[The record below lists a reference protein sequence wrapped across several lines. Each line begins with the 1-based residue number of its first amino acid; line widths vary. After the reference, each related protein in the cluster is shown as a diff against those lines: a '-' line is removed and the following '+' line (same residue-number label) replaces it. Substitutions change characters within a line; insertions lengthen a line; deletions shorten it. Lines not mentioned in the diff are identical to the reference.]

1 MSPVRVAI
9 VDDHV
14 LVCEGLAH
22 LLALVPGFDVVGT
35 CPDGATAIR
44 LVREATPDVVLL
56 DLLLPDVHG
65 LDMIAPLLAASPKT
79 RIVVLSVQAEPEV
92 AAEAVERGAK
102 GLLSKTASPEELV
115 AAVRRAAAGETIEIG
130 APPTARER
138 DILAAV
144 AEGWTNDRIACE
156 LGLTPK
162 TVEGYVQRL
171 MDRTGVHTRTGLVAY
186 GRRIR
191 LGRT

>member
-9 VDDHV
+9 VDDHA
-14 LVCEGLAH
+14 LVCEGLAR

-35 CPDGATAIR
+35 SPDGASAVR
-44 LVREATPDVVLL
+44 LVRELTPDVVLL

-65 LDMIAPLLAASPKT
+65 LDVIAPLLAASPKT
-79 RIVVLSVQAEPEV
+79 RIVILSVQAEPEV
-92 AAEAVERGAK
+92 AVEAVERGAK
-102 GLLSKTASPEELV
+102 GLIPKTASPDDLV
-115 AAVRRAAAGETIEIG
+115 AAVRRAAAGETISID

-138 DILAAV
+138 EVLAAV
-144 AEGWTNDRIACE
+144 AEGWTNDRIAGQ

-171 MDRTGVHTRTGLVAY
+171 MDRTGVHTRAGLIAY
-186 GRRIR
+186 GRRVR
-191 LGRT
+191 AGRA